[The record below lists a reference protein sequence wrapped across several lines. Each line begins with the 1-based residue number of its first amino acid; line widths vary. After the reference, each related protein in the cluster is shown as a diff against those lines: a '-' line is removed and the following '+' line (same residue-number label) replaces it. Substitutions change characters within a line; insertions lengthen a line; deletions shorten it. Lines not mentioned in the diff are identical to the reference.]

1 MKITYKAVILDI
13 DHTLKPESLPIP
25 NSNVEIIRLLLE
37 RNIPVIYA
45 TARALE
51 SSKRVLGS
59 IRGKYPI
66 VCLNGAALYYAGSD
80 EIVECVRIQKLAAH
94 WLVDFF
100 EKTGISDGSLFTSEN
115 RRLMIPEWKSLGCPT
130 ERLLSALIRGNN
142 VTKILSEHLTH
153 EVSDIIVCKKYIL
166 EEGLE
171 VIIITDTSAT
181 KENTLE
187 IILKQLKLS
196 WDEVIAI
203 GDSEADIGMIEKAGV
218 GVAMGNA
225 ILEVK
230 EVADYITLSDK
241 ECGVAHALK
250 YFFMLT

>member
-1 MKITYKAVILDI
+1 METTYKAVILDI

-25 NSNVEIIRLLLE
+25 SSNITIIRLLLE
-37 RNIPVIYA
+37 KNIPVIYA

-59 IRGKYPI
+59 IRGEYPI
-66 VCLNGAALYYAGSD
+66 VCLNGAALYYADSD

-115 RRLMIPEWKSLGCPT
+115 RKLMIPEWKSLGCPT
-130 ERLLSALIRGNN
+130 DGLLRAFIRGNN

-153 EVSDIIVCKKYIL
+153 EVSDVIVCKKNIL

-187 IILKQLKLS
+187 IVLKQLNLS

-225 ILEVK
+225 IPEVK
-230 EVADYITLSDK
+230 EIADYITLSDK
-241 ECGVAHALK
+241 KCGVAHAINL
-250 YFFMLT
+250 FFTT